1 MGLRAGNRRRKHM
14 SHASI
19 EPRVRPDGSLL
30 AGVSP
35 ETGKA
40 LYVMP
45 HDLPGTYS
53 WDQAKK
59 AAKDIAFGGRT
70 DWRLPTKGELEQ
82 LYRVRDI
89 LGPFNWDFYWSSTEN
104 TPDFA
109 WYQSFRNGFQSYV
122 NAPYVDLAVRCV
134 RG

>member
-1 MGLRAGNRRRKHM
+1 
-14 SHASI
+14 
-19 EPRVRPDGSLL
+19 
-30 AGVSP
+30 
-35 ETGKA
+35 
-40 LYVMP
+40 MP
-45 HDLPGTYS
+45 HDLPGLYS
-53 WDQAKK
+53 WDQARK

-109 WYQSFRNGFQSYV
+109 WYQSFKTGTTPTPRMWILRFAAFAAKPPIDSPLHTQGAFLWAKLLGQTSR
-122 NAPYVDLAVRCV
+122 P
-134 RG
+134 